1 MLFIETVSAAASTV
15 KDTADATGGVF
26 STILGMIPLI
36 ISAIVVIIAA
46 FILSKF
52 LTGVI
57 LFRLSK
63 RDLNRE
69 ILILIGRMC
78 TYGILFIGIL
88 AATEIVGLN
97 LGSLIAFLGVGIGF
111 ALKDLLSNFIAGIM
125 ILTQK
130 KFKIGDTIKLD
141 NIVGKIV
148 EIETRTTQIKSFD
161 GTLLI
166 IPNAHM
172 ITAVIENFS
181 ANEMRRVSFEVGV
194 HYNTPLQESIQ
205 LAIASVKKHQ
215 KVMPEPVTNVIATEF
230 GDSAIILKVLF
241 WVESTTSWIQVKS
254 EVIQQLKLD
263 FDAAGIEIPFPI
275 QALTLDSNDDNLMQ
289 AMHLPQKEKK
299 IISSKV
305 EVRPEPIV
313 PVVPAAKESGV
324 EGRKE
329 I

>member
-1 MLFIETVSAAASTV
+1 MIFLETVSAAASTAQ
-15 KDTADATGGVF
+15 DTADATGGMF

-52 LTGVI
+52 VTGVL

-69 ILILIGRMC
+69 VLILIGRMC
-78 TYGILFIGIL
+78 TYGILFVGIL

-130 KFKIGDTIKLD
+130 KFKIGDTIKLGD
-141 NIVGKIV
+141 ILGKIV

-166 IPNAHM
+166 IPNAQM

-181 ANEMRRVSFEVGV
+181 ANEMRRISFEVGV
-194 HYNTPLQESIQ
+194 HYNTPLQDSIQ

-215 KVMPEPVTNVIATEF
+215 KVMPEPAANVVATEF
-230 GDSAIILKVLF
+230 GDSAIVLKVLF
-241 WVESTTSWIQVKS
+241 WVESGTPWLQVKS

-275 QALTLDSNDDNLMQ
+275 RTLTLDSNDGNLMQ
-289 AMHLPQKEKK
+289 AMHLPEKVQQKIPVPEKA
-299 IISSKV
+299 
-305 EVRPEPIV
+305 PEPKIE
-313 PVVPAAKESGV
+313 AETAKEPVFESA
-324 EGRKE
+324 KE
-329 I
+329 A

>member
-1 MLFIETVSAAASTV
+1 MILFETVSAASTTAQE
-15 KDTADATGGVF
+15 TADATTGMF
-26 STILGMIPLI
+26 ATIWGMIPLI
-36 ISAIVVIIAA
+36 IAAIVVVIAS
-46 FILSKF
+46 FILAKF
-52 LTGVI
+52 VTGI
-57 LFRLSK
+57 ITFRLSK

-69 ILILIGRMC
+69 VLILISRMT

-130 KFKIGDTIKLD
+130 KFKIGDTIKLGD
-141 NIVGKIV
+141 IIGKIV

-166 IPNAHM
+166 IPNAQM

-194 HYNTPLQESIQ
+194 HYNTPLQDSIQ

-215 KVMPEPVTNVIATEF
+215 KVMPEPSSNVIATEF
-230 GDSAIILKVLF
+230 GESAIVLKVLF
-241 WVESTTSWIQVKS
+241 WVESTTPWLQVKS

-275 QALTLDSNDDNLMQ
+275 RTLSLESNDENLMQ
-289 AMHLPQKEKK
+289 AMHLPPKVQKK
-299 IISSKV
+299 IPVPEQAPEPKV
-305 EVRPEPIV
+305 EAET
-313 PVVPAAKESGV
+313 AKEPVFDQG
-324 EGRKE
+324 KE
-329 I
+329 A

>member
-1 MLFIETVSAAASTV
+1 MIFLETVSAAASTAQ
-15 KDTADATGGVF
+15 DTANATGGMF
-26 STILGMIPLI
+26 STIWGMIPLI
-36 ISAIVVIIAA
+36 ISAIIVIIVA

-52 LTGVI
+52 VTGI
-57 LFRLSK
+57 LLFRLSK

-69 ILILIGRMC
+69 IIILIGRMC
-78 TYGILFIGIL
+78 TYGILFVGIL

-97 LGSLIAFLGVGIGF
+97 LGSLIAFLGVGMGF

-130 KFKIGDTIKLD
+130 KFKIGDRIKLGD
-141 NIVGKIV
+141 IVGKIV
-148 EIETRTTQIKSFD
+148 EIEARTTQIKSFD

-166 IPNAHM
+166 VPNAQM

-181 ANEMRRVSFEVGV
+181 ANEMRRISFEVGV
-194 HYNTPLQESIQ
+194 HYNTPLQDSIP

-215 KVMPEPVTNVIATEF
+215 KVMPEPAANVVATEF

-241 WVESTTSWIQVKS
+241 WVESGTSRLQVKS

-275 QALTLDSNDDNLMQ
+275 RTLTLDSNDGNLMQ
-289 AMHLPQKEKK
+289 AMHLPEKVQQKIPVPEK
-299 IISSKV
+299 V
-305 EVRPEPIV
+305 PEPKIEV
-313 PVVPAAKESGV
+313 ETAKEPV
-324 EGRKE
+324 IE
-329 I
+329 

>member
-1 MLFIETVSAAASTV
+1 MLFIETVSAAASTA
-15 KDTADATGGVF
+15 KDTADATSGMF
-26 STILGMIPLI
+26 ANIWGMIPLI

-52 LTGVI
+52 VTGVI

-69 ILILIGRMC
+69 VLILIGRMC
-78 TYGILFIGIL
+78 TYGILFVGIL

-130 KFKIGDTIKLD
+130 KFKIGDKIKMGDIL
-141 NIVGKIV
+141 GKIV

-166 IPNAHM
+166 IPNAQM

-215 KVMPEPVTNVIATEF
+215 KIMPEPATNVIATEF
-230 GDSAIILKVLF
+230 GDSAITLKVLF
-241 WVESTTSWIQVKS
+241 WIESSTSWLQVKS

-263 FDAAGIEIPFPI
+263 FDSAGIEIPFPI
-275 QALTLDSNDDNLMQ
+275 RTLTLDSNDGNLMQ
-289 AMHLPQKEKK
+289 AMHLPQKVQKK
-299 IISSKV
+299 ITPPVVAAPLEEKV
-305 EVRPEPIV
+305 E
-313 PVVPAAKESGV
+313 AKEPV
-324 EGRKE
+324 FEQVKE
-329 I
+329 V

>member
-1 MLFIETVSAAASTV
+1 MIFLETVSAAASTAQ
-15 KDTADATGGVF
+15 DTADATGGMF
-26 STILGMIPLI
+26 STIWGMIPLI

-52 LTGVI
+52 VTGVL

-69 ILILIGRMC
+69 VLILIGRMC
-78 TYGILFIGIL
+78 TYGILFVGIL

-130 KFKIGDTIKLD
+130 KFKIGDTIKLGD
-141 NIVGKIV
+141 ILGKIV

-166 IPNAHM
+166 IPNAQM

-181 ANEMRRVSFEVGV
+181 ANEMRRISFEVGV
-194 HYNTPLQESIQ
+194 HYNTPLQDSIQ
-205 LAIASVKKHQ
+205 LAITSVKKHQ
-215 KVMPEPVTNVIATEF
+215 KVMPEPSANVVATEF

-241 WVESTTSWIQVKS
+241 WIETTASWLQVKS
-254 EVIQQLKLD
+254 EVIQQLKID

-275 QALTLDSNDDNLMQ
+275 RTLTLDSNDGNLMQ
-289 AMHLPQKEKK
+289 AMHLPEKVQQKIPVPEKK
-299 IISSKV
+299 
-305 EVRPEPIV
+305 PEPKIE
-313 PVVPAAKESGV
+313 AETAKEPV
-324 EGRKE
+324 FEPAKE
-329 I
+329 A